1 MIVAFSGH
9 SQYIRNPLDEKRVL
23 EILEQRV
30 GNMPCD
36 FFLGEYGK
44 FDGFEEGSEAGYA
57 DGEYDICQ
65 YFFEEYGLEYPYK

>member
-1 MIVAFSGH
+1 MYTLDTEKVVLEGCMIVAFSGH

-36 FFLGEYGK
+36 FFLVNMENLMALLMIVLK
-44 FDGFEEGSEAGYA
+44 
-57 DGEYDICQ
+57 
-65 YFFEEYGLEYPYK
+65 K